1 MLSPSP
7 ILLQSILYK
16 SVYAYDC
23 KIMFK
28 LNFAFSEAE
37 VDFVWW
43 LMEVLF
49 EGGNVMCPP
58 RDINAE
64 QVMQ

>member
-1 MLSPSP
+1 
-7 ILLQSILYK
+7 
-16 SVYAYDC
+16 
-23 KIMFK
+23 MFK

-43 LMEVLF
+43 LMEVLC